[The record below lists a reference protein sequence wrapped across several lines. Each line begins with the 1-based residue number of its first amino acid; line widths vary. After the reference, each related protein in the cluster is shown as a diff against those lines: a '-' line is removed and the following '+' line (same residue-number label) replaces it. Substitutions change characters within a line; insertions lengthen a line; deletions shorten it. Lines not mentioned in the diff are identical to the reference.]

1 MKPALFLDRDGII
14 NVRIVDGYVRT
25 PHEFVLQ
32 ADVLRILRAAHDAG
46 YVLVLITN
54 QQGVGKGI
62 MGQGELDVVHGH
74 MQVMIAE
81 QLGYGLDALYACTDL
96 AGTGSTRRKP
106 EPGMLFEAQ
115 RDLSIDLA
123 RSWFLGDSI
132 TDHQAGS
139 AAGVRTIL
147 VGTFPPDAADIVV
160 PTLADVPVELFTAHS
175 AE

>member
-14 NVRIVDGYVRT
+14 NVRIMDGYVRNT
-25 PHEFVLQ
+25 DEFILL
-32 ADVLRILRAAHDAG
+32 ADVLPILRAAHEAG
-46 YVLVLITN
+46 YLLVLITN

-62 MGQGELDVVHGH
+62 MGQGDLDLVHGH
-74 MQVMIAE
+74 MQVQLAE
-81 QLGYGLDALYACTDL
+81 RLGFGLDAMYVCTDL

-106 EPGMLFEAQ
+106 EPGMLLEAQ

-132 TDHQAGS
+132 TDHQAGQ

-147 VGTFPPDAADIVV
+147 VGSFPPDAATIVV
-160 PTLADVPVELFTAHS
+160 PTLADVPLGLFQTHS
-175 AE
+175 